1 MLIVIG
7 NLRITPEQ
15 RTEQQEVAVALAA
28 IFNLNQL
35 IQLIETAKHRN
46 VLNIALTTP
55 SLTHL
60 LAEKQFKLHVSSL
73 KA

>member
-7 NLRITPEQ
+7 NLRITLEQ
-15 RTEQQEVAVALAA
+15 RTERQEVAVALAT

-55 SLTHL
+55 YIAYAPTRR
-60 LAEKQFKLHVSSL
+60 
-73 KA
+73 KAI

>member
-15 RTEQQEVAVALAA
+15 RTEQQEVAVALAT

-35 IQLIETAKHRN
+35 IQLIETAKHKN

-55 SLTHL
+55 YTAYAS
-60 LAEKQFKLHVSSL
+60 ARR
-73 KA
+73 KAI